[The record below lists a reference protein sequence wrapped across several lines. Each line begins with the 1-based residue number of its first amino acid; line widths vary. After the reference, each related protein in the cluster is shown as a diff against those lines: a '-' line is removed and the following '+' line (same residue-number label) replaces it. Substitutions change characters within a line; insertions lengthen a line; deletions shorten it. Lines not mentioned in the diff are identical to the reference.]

1 MRTFAIVNMKGGV
14 AKTTTACNMAYLMAQ
29 NGKCVLLIDNDIQG
43 NASAFY
49 EQRKTAGT
57 KTVADVFS
65 GASIRDAIRPTR
77 YKNLS
82 VVMGDMDLATVNME
96 LMARRDPRAAT
107 ILQEALKV
115 VRQDYD
121 YAVIDC
127 APNMTPNVINA
138 FMAATDIIVPL
149 EIDGFSIDGLR
160 EVESR
165 VLEARAAG
173 RNVSLTGVLVT
184 KFNARTKMDRE
195 GLEFLRT
202 KTKFPIFHNVIHM
215 SVKVKESVFQHIP
228 VVEYAKK
235 CRPAQDYRAFIAEL
249 VPNLGTEQEGALA

>member
-14 AKTTTACNMAYLMAQ
+14 GKTTTTCNMAYLLAQ
-29 NGKCVLLIDNDIQG
+29 SGKRVLLIDNDIQG

-57 KTVADVFS
+57 VTVADVFR
-65 GASIRDAIRPTR
+65 GAPIREAIRQTR
-77 YKNLS
+77 YRNLS

-107 ILQEALKV
+107 ILQEALGDI
-115 VRQDYD
+115 RQEYD
-121 YAVIDC
+121 FAIIDC
-127 APNMTPNVINA
+127 VPNMTPNVINA
-138 FMAATDIIVPL
+138 FLAATDVIVPL

-173 RNVSLTGVLVT
+173 HDVRLTGVLVT
-184 KFNARTKMDRE
+184 KFNGRTKMDRE
-195 GLEFLRT
+195 GLQFLRT
-202 KTKFPIFHNVIHM
+202 KTKFPVFHNVIHM
-215 SVKVKESVFQHIP
+215 SIKVKESVFQHKP
-228 VVEYAKK
+228 VVEYARK
-235 CRPAQDYRAFIAEL
+235 CRPAQDYRAFVEEL
-249 VPNLGTEQEGALA
+249 VPNLGTKQEGALV

>member
-14 AKTTTACNMAYLMAQ
+14 AKTTTACNMAYLLAQ
-29 NGKCVLLIDNDIQG
+29 SGKRVLLIDNDIQG

-49 EQRKTAGT
+49 EQRKTAGAA
-57 KTVADVFS
+57 TVADVFR
-65 GASIRDAIRPTR
+65 GAPIREAIRQTR
-77 YKNLS
+77 YRNLS

-107 ILQEALKV
+107 ILQEALADI
-115 VRQDYD
+115 RQEYD
-121 YAVIDC
+121 FAIIDC

-138 FMAATDIIVPL
+138 FLAATDVIVPL

-173 RNVSLTGVLVT
+173 HDVRLTGVLVT
-184 KFNARTKMDRE
+184 KFNGRTKMDRE
-195 GLEFLRT
+195 GLQFLRT
-202 KTKFPIFHNVIHM
+202 KTKFPVFHNVIHM
-215 SVKVKESVFQHIP
+215 SIKVKESVFQHRP
-228 VVEYAKK
+228 VVEYARK
-235 CRPAQDYRAFIAEL
+235 CRPAQDYRAFVEEL
-249 VPNLGTEQEGALA
+249 VPNLGTEQEGALV